1 MLGVA
6 NWMRMSDASIPA
18 TTKKTKAKMMYIKP
32 SRLWSTVTS
41 QEWMWSNTVF
51 SVAAIE
57 PRGIA
62 VLMSP
67 VVTVP
72 FI

>member
-1 MLGVA
+1 
-6 NWMRMSDASIPA
+6 
-18 TTKKTKAKMMYIKP
+18 MMYIKP

-41 QEWMWSNTVF
+41 QEWMWSNIVL

-62 VLMSP
+62 VPMSP